1 MRPPPGGYPVLSLF
15 QQFHGAEVP
24 APNSTCGEDP
34 TEDSLTCLAFALCPL
49 DCFDQQDLEILVA
62 QNFETE
68 DCLMAPA
75 LEVLVRS
82 RLGDH
87 PSDRTAE

>member
-1 MRPPPGGYPVLSLF
+1 MVAAPIHAPTRVREIGLNLGIVQGRVEEAWAEFQAALSI
-15 QQFHGAEVP
+15 P
-24 APNSTCGEDP
+24 EDAGLSAGIGVGLRKP
-34 TEDSLTCLAFALCPL
+34 
-49 DCFDQQDLEILVA
+49 
-62 QNFETE
+62 
-68 DCLMAPA
+68 LMAPA